1 MLTVSLAMMS
11 DMRVTATVNLV
22 FILRFGLLR
31 RWHDSAYLVPTMGR
45 LLVYLPATQGTL
57 CLCPRGCPSN
67 AKYRKAPLLEPT
79 LQKRSSS
86 RTRSSEFLI
95 ISEASSTS
103 SGV

>member
-1 MLTVSLAMMS
+1 M
-11 DMRVTATVNLV
+11 
-22 FILRFGLLR
+22 
-31 RWHDSAYLVPTMGR
+31 
-45 LLVYLPATQGTL
+45 LVYKNNKMVYSQAHN
-57 CLCPRGCPSN
+57 RAN